1 MILMNANRIML
12 WGLYLGFILSFIVL
26 IVLFF
31 IFTVK
36 NKKVKDRLFKIS
48 FMMAFTILSIDGI
61 FYFHNY
67 KNSFIMY
74 PKKYVWYDI
83 KTLILNTGN
92 LENGDV
98 IVKSRGKGLANSAG
112 HVYIYYN
119 GKFISFNRQEK
130 YNTEVLGFEEM
141 FDNALTREN
150 DTRHPFKD
158 KFVVLRSEKEVD
170 IEKYLEFIKNAGHLP
185 YTPTPLQKDIK
196 KYNCSTFVYRI
207 LEKDGA
213 VPVKKY
219 ISTMPYDFLN
229 MKEFKQVKFDKI
241 YPEEKVGD
249 EDFIEIFPLI
259 DIFYQYEIKPSF
271 IYRNN
276 RIALSYDSLDF
287 LKILIETDSLEHP
300 EMFDKYL
307 K

>member
-12 WGLYLGFILSFIVL
+12 WGLYIAFILSFISVIL
-26 IVLFF
+26 LFF

-36 NKKVKDRLFKIS
+36 DKKVKDRLFKIS
-48 FMMAFTILSIDGI
+48 FIMAFTILLIDGI

-67 KNSFIMY
+67 KNGFIMY

-92 LENGDV
+92 LENGDI

-119 GKFISFNRQEK
+119 GKFISFNRQGK

-141 FDNALTREN
+141 FDNAITREN

-158 KFVVLRSEKEVD
+158 KFIVLRSEKEVD
-170 IEKYLEFIKNAGHLP
+170 IVKHLNFIKNAGNLP
-185 YTPTPLQKDIK
+185 YTPTPLQKDEK

-207 LEKDGA
+207 LEKDGI
-213 VPVKKY
+213 VPEKKY

-241 YPEEKVGD
+241 YPEEKLD
-249 EDFIEIFPLI
+249 NEDFIEIFSLI

-276 RIALSYDSLDF
+276 SIALSYDSLDF
-287 LKILIETDSLEHP
+287 LKILIETNSLEHP
-300 EMFDKYL
+300 EIFERYL

>member
-12 WGLYLGFILSFIVL
+12 WGLYIAFILSFISVIL
-26 IVLFF
+26 LFF

-36 NKKVKDRLFKIS
+36 DKKVKDRLFKIS
-48 FMMAFTILSIDGI
+48 FIMAFTILLIDGI

-67 KNSFIMY
+67 KNGFIMY

-92 LENGDV
+92 LENGDI

-119 GKFISFNRQEK
+119 GKFISFNRQGK

-141 FDNALTREN
+141 FDNAITRKN

-158 KFVVLRSEKEVD
+158 KFIVLRSEKEVD
-170 IEKYLEFIKNAGHLP
+170 IVKHLDFIKNAGNLP
-185 YTPTPLQKDIK
+185 YTPTPLQKDEK

-207 LEKDGA
+207 LEKDGI
-213 VPVKKY
+213 VPEKKY
-219 ISTMPYDFLN
+219 ISTIPYDFLN

-241 YPEEKVGD
+241 YPEEKLD
-249 EDFIEIFPLI
+249 NEDFIEIFSLI

-276 RIALSYDSLDF
+276 SIALSYDSLDF
-287 LKILIETDSLEHP
+287 LKILIETNSLEHP
-300 EMFDKYL
+300 EIFERYL

>member
-12 WGLYLGFILSFIVL
+12 WGLYIAFILSFISVIL
-26 IVLFF
+26 LFF

-36 NKKVKDRLFKIS
+36 DKKVKNVLLKIS

-119 GKFISFNRQEK
+119 GKFISFNRQGK
-130 YNTEVLGFEEM
+130 YNTEVLGFEEI
-141 FDNALTREN
+141 FDNAITREN

-158 KFVVLRSEKEVD
+158 KFVILRNEKGVD

-185 YTPTPLQKDIK
+185 YTPTPLQKDTT

-207 LEKDGA
+207 LEKDGI
-213 VPVKKY
+213 VSVKKY

-241 YPEEKVGD
+241 YPEEKVGN